1 MKFRSSLGLL
11 AGILLLNGNAVLAQ
25 EVETTTEVAS
35 STTQVETTQTTE
47 KVESTTEEATTQLRK

>member
-25 EVETTTEVAS
+25 EVETTTEVES
-35 STTQVETTQTTE
+35 STTQVETTQSTD
-47 KVESTTEEATTQLRK
+47 KV